1 MERIAK
7 WSIGMRINI
16 AKQFGT
22 ALVSRPAGR
31 EAFATLDANVLRRLP
46 SSEPIE
52 IDFTDLDVLT
62 PSWGE
67 EFFSALRA
75 AYADRLVLLPSDN
88 PSVKLTLDTIG
99 QSSGA

>member
-1 MERIAK
+1 
-7 WSIGMRINI
+7 MRINI

-31 EAFATLDANVLRRLP
+31 EAFAALDANVLRHLP
-46 SSEPIE
+46 TDEHIE
-52 IDFTDLDVLT
+52 IDFSGLDVLT

-67 EFFSALRA
+67 EFFFALRD
-75 AYADRLVLLPSDN
+75 AYRDRVMLLPSDN

-99 QSSGA
+99 NLSP